1 MMRILLLMVL
11 VLVASVS
18 VALLVM
24 KDPGYVLLSY
34 GNYTLET
41 TLSFFGLVLL
51 LAVYGIYLTMH
62 TLGSIWWLPERLFK
76 WQHQRQIQ
84 HAREGL
90 CSGLTELAQGNW
102 RTAERRLL
110 RYVRH
115 SETPLL
121 NYLGAARAAQHQGS
135 LERRDRYLSLAHEQ
149 AASTA
154 AAVELAQA
162 ELQIDSGQR
171 EQALATLEL
180 LKGRDSD
187 NPYLLKLIAGLYE
200 QLNDWDRL
208 RDLLPALLKHQVLD
222 KTDMADK
229 ELEVIQNQIQLAAR
243 SKKRGALQ
251 QVWESVPDSLQ
262 YNEALLLEYGRQL
275 MLQNAGDEAVTL
287 VARAL
292 SQHWSEGLVHLFGLL
307 PGSDPERQLA
317 IAAAWTREHGRDP
330 ILQLSLGR
338 LSLRNRQW
346 GKARIYLETSISLLP
361 RAETYKE
368 LGILLEHLGDQDAAR
383 NCFREGVL
391 LAVNSPAFQFPD
403 DLDTVAEADE
413 PIESSSKKL
422 PPLDYAQDK

>member
-1 MMRILLLMVL
+1 MMRTLLLLIL

-18 VALLVM
+18 VALVVM
-24 KDPGYVLLSY
+24 KDPGYALFSY

-41 TLSFFGLVLL
+41 TLSLFGLVLL
-51 LAVYGIYLTMH
+51 VAVYGIYLVMH
-62 TLGSIWWLPERLFK
+62 TLGSIWWLPERLFR
-76 WQHQRQIQ
+76 WQHQRQSQ

-90 CSGLTELAQGNW
+90 YAGLTELAQGNW
-102 RTAERRLL
+102 RAAERRLL

-135 LERRDRYLSLAHEQ
+135 LERRDRYLRLAHEQ
-149 AASTA
+149 AAATA
-154 AAVELAQA
+154 VAVELAQA

-180 LKGRDSD
+180 LRDRDSD

-200 QLNDWDRL
+200 QLNDWNRL
-208 RDLLPALLKHQVLD
+208 RDLLPSLQKHQVLN
-222 KTDMADK
+222 KTEMADK
-229 ELEVIQNQIQLAAR
+229 ELDVIQHQLQQAAR
-243 SKKRGALQ
+243 SNKAGDLQ
-251 QVWESVPDSLQ
+251 QVWDSVPDNLQ
-262 YNEALLLEYGRQL
+262 FNEALLLEYGRQL
-275 MLQNAGDEAVTL
+275 MKLEAGDEAVTL
-287 VARAL
+287 IARAL
-292 SQHWSEGLVHLFGLL
+292 TQRWSEGLVHLFGML
-307 PGSDPERQLA
+307 PGSDPQRQLE
-317 IAAAWTREHGRDP
+317 IAEAWTREHGRDP

-403 DLDTVAEADE
+403 DLDNVTEVEETD
-413 PIESSSKKL
+413 ESSSRQQ
-422 PPLDYAQDK
+422 PPLDYARDA

>member
-11 VLVASVS
+11 VLVASAS

-34 GNYTLET
+34 GNYTIET
-41 TLSFFGLVLL
+41 TLSFFALVLL
-51 LAVYGIYLTMH
+51 LAVYGIYLILT
-62 TLGSIWWLPERLFK
+62 TLGSIWWLPERLFQ
-76 WQHQRQIQ
+76 WQHQRQIK
-84 HAREGL
+84 HARNGL
-90 CSGLTELAQGNW
+90 YAGLSELAQGNW

-115 SETPLL
+115 SETPML

-149 AASTA
+149 ASATA

-180 LKGRDSD
+180 LKDRDSE

-200 QLNDWDRL
+200 QLNDWNRL
-208 RDLLPALLKHQVLD
+208 RDLLPSLQKHQVMS
-222 KTDMADK
+222 KTEMSDK
-229 ELEVIQNQIQLAAR
+229 ELEVIQKQIQLAAR
-243 SKKRGALQ
+243 SNKAHALQ
-251 QVWESVPDSLQ
+251 QVWESVPDGLQ
-262 YNEALLLEYGRQL
+262 TNEALLLEYGRQL
-275 MLQNAGDEAVTL
+275 MQNNAGDEAVNL

-292 SQHWSEGLVHLFGLL
+292 SQRWSEGLVHLFGLL
-307 PGSDPERQLA
+307 PGNDPERQLA
-317 IAAAWTREHGRDP
+317 IADAWTREHGRDP

-346 GKARIYLETSISLLP
+346 GKARIYLETSVSLLP

-413 PIESSSKKL
+413 ASSQQL
-422 PPLDYAQDK
+422 PPLDYAQDR